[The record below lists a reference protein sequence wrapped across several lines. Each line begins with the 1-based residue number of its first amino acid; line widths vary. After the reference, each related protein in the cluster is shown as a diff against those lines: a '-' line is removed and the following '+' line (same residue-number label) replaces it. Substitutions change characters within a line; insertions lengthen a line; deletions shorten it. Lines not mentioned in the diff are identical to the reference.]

1 YATAGDACAG
11 VTAGPED
18 RIVLAPGQDYAIEVD
33 FSEPRWH
40 VTVNGESGEIGRL
53 AGSDAF
59 RMVYRAPVGREGYWE
74 GDLPSSAFTA
84 FRLLD

>member
-1 YATAGDACAG
+1 M
-11 VTAGPED
+11 
-18 RIVLAPGQDYAIEVD
+18 
-33 FSEPRWH
+33 
-40 VTVNGESGEIGRL
+40 TVNGESGEIGRL